1 MSFCSDIK
9 NNLCHITLNNL
20 YEKECELYGYLHCLS
35 SLSLKGRGRLN
46 LIFETENPSVARRI
60 FALVKD
66 VFSINL
72 EIAAKKSNLR
82 KGHFL
87 YNLIVLDSSDSM
99 NILDYFNIIDF
110 SAGFEINNTIKEDI
124 LPTVSEIRHYLRGVF
139 LSCGYVTSPKKKG
152 YQIEFVFS
160 KFEYAKNLINL
171 LKNNIDIEL
180 KYIKRKE
187 NYVIYTKDSNIITE
201 ILGSIG
207 AYNAVLEIEST
218 KVIKEMRNN
227 VNRRLNCETANM
239 DKTVNTALKQINAIN
254 KIVDRYGIDYLEEPL
269 LSLAKLRLKN
279 PDASLNDL
287 SAMFSPSV
295 SRSTINNRFRKILKI
310 ADSI

>member
-20 YEKECELYGYLHCLS
+20 YEKECELYGYLHCIS
-35 SLSLKGRGRLN
+35 SLSLKGRGKLN

-60 FALVKD
+60 FALIKD
-66 VFSINL
+66 VFSINI
-72 EIAAKKSNLR
+72 EIAAKKNNLR

-87 YNLIVLDSSDSM
+87 YNLIVMDSADSM

-124 LPTVSEIRHYLRGVF
+124 LPTISEIRHYLRGVF
-139 LSCGYVTSPKKKG
+139 LSSGYVSDPKKKG
-152 YQIEFVFS
+152 YQIEFVFN
-160 KFEYAKNLINL
+160 KFDYAKNLIDL
-171 LKNNIDIEL
+171 LKNIDINL
-180 KYIKRKE
+180 KYVKRKE
-187 NYVIYTKDSNIITE
+187 QYVIYTKDSSTITE
-201 ILGSIG
+201 ILGNIG
-207 AYNAVLEIEST
+207 AHNAVLEIEST

-254 KIVDRYGIDYLEEPL
+254 KINDRYGMDYLYEPIL
-269 LSLAKLRLKN
+269 TLAKMRLNN
-279 PDASLNDL
+279 PDASLNEL
-287 SAMFSPSV
+287 SGMFDPPI
-295 SRSTINNRFRKILKI
+295 SRSTINNWFKKILKI

>member
-20 YEKECELYGYLHCLS
+20 YEKECELYGYLHCIS

-46 LIFETENPSVARRI
+46 LIFETENHSVARRI

-66 VFSINL
+66 VFSINI
-72 EIAAKKSNLR
+72 EIAAKKNNLR

-87 YNLIVLDSSDSM
+87 YNLIVMDSADSM

-124 LPTVSEIRHYLRGVF
+124 LPTISEIRHYLRGVF
-139 LSCGYVTSPKKKG
+139 LSSGYVSDPKKKG
-152 YQIEFVFS
+152 YQIEFVFN
-160 KFEYAKNLINL
+160 KFEYAKNLISL
-171 LKNNIDIEL
+171 LKNIDINL

-187 NYVIYTKDSNIITE
+187 QYVIYTKDSATITE
-201 ILGSIG
+201 LLGNIG
-207 AYNAVLEIEST
+207 AHNAVLEIEST

-254 KIVDRYGIDYLEEPL
+254 KINDRYGMDYLDEPIL
-269 LSLAKLRLKN
+269 TLAKMRLNN
-279 PDASLNDL
+279 PDASLNEL
-287 SAMFSPSV
+287 SGMFDPPI
-295 SRSTINNRFRKILKI
+295 SRSTINNWFKKILKI
-310 ADSI
+310 ADGI

>member
-20 YEKECELYGYLHCLS
+20 YEKECELYGYLHCIS
-35 SLSLKGRGRLN
+35 SLSLKGRGKLN

-60 FALVKD
+60 FALIKD
-66 VFSINL
+66 VFSINI
-72 EIAAKKSNLR
+72 EIAAKKNNLR

-87 YNLIVLDSSDSM
+87 YNLIVMDSADSM

-124 LPTVSEIRHYLRGVF
+124 LPTISEIRHYLRGVF
-139 LSCGYVTSPKKKG
+139 LSSGYVSDPKKKG
-152 YQIEFVFS
+152 YQIEFVFN
-160 KFEYAKNLINL
+160 KFEYAKNLIDL
-171 LKNNIDIEL
+171 LKNIDINL
-180 KYIKRKE
+180 KYVKRKE
-187 NYVIYTKDSNIITE
+187 QYVIYTKDSSTITE
-201 ILGSIG
+201 ILGNIG
-207 AYNAVLEIEST
+207 AHNAVLEIEST

-254 KIVDRYGIDYLEEPL
+254 KISDRYGMDYLDEPIL
-269 LSLAKLRLKN
+269 TLAKMRLNN
-279 PDASLNDL
+279 PDASLNEL
-287 SAMFSPSV
+287 SGMFDPPI
-295 SRSTINNRFRKILKI
+295 SRSTINNWFKKILKI